1 VIPGKQYSPDEILRV
16 VWSRRALIL
25 VSFLLV
31 TTATIVFAGRLHDRY
46 RAEALIVTTP
56 QSVSQEFV
64 RATITPRSQIRDRLP
79 TISQQILSRAQL
91 EPVIRDLNL
100 YAALREIAPMEAVID
115 RMRKDIAIKV
125 VEGSESFRISYEAA
139 ETPLLA
145 VQVTERLARA
155 AVETNVRDREVL
167 ARETSTFLQSQ
178 LEDARRRLVDQEKRL
193 EAYRLRYGPEL
204 PNQLASNMQAMQN
217 TQLQIQ
223 SITDSLNRDRD
234 RRMLV
239 ARQLADLQSE
249 QFTTDVL
256 PAGAGPASA
265 IAAPPPDASAAV
277 RLETALAELRALE
290 VRVTPE
296 HPDLIRAK
304 RLVDDLE
311 KKAQEEAEAKPGTR
325 AGRIKPLTAT
335 EIAKRNRVKEL
346 QSEIES
352 LDRQLA
358 KKAADEQELRN
369 TLHGYRARI
378 EAVPTRESE
387 LASLTRD
394 YDTLQSQ
401 YRTLLT
407 KKEDSKVAE
416 ELERQQVGEQFKVVD
431 PPRLPEKPFRP
442 NRPLIDLAGAA
453 GGLALG
459 FGLTLLLE
467 LRDKSLKTG
476 FDARLVL
483 GIPVLGLIPMIVTT
497 ADRRHAHWRRAA
509 FSLGLV
515 VMFAACATAIWL
527 TFRI

>member
-1 VIPGKQYSPDEILRV
+1 MIPGKQYSPEELVRA
-16 VWSRRALIL
+16 VWSRKRLIL

-31 TTATIVFAGRLHDRY
+31 TTATIVVAGRMRDRY

-64 RATITPRSQIRDRLP
+64 RATITPRTQIRDRLP
-79 TISQQILSRAQL
+79 TISQQILSRSRL

-100 YAALREIAPMEAVID
+100 YPGMREMAPMEAVID

-155 AVETNVRDREVL
+155 AVEANVRDREVL

-178 LEDARRRLVDQEKRL
+178 LEDSRRRLVEQEKRL
-193 EAYRLRYGPEL
+193 ETYRLRYGPEL
-204 PNQLASNMQAMQN
+204 PNQLQSNMQAIQN

-223 SITDSLNRDRD
+223 SLNDSLNRDRD

-239 ARQLADLQSE
+239 ARQLADLQTE
-249 QFTTDVL
+249 QFTIDKM
-256 PAGAGPASA
+256 PAGSGSSSA
-265 IAAPPPDASAAV
+265 AATPPPDASAAI
-277 RLETALAELRALE
+277 RLEVAIAELRSLE
-290 VRVTPE
+290 DRVTPQ

-304 RLVDDLE
+304 RLVEDLE
-311 KKAQEEAEAKPGTR
+311 KKAQEEAEAKPNPNAR
-325 AGRIKPLTAT
+325 AKPLTAT

-346 QSEIES
+346 QGEIES
-352 LDRQLA
+352 LDRQIA
-358 KKAADEQELRN
+358 KKVADEVELRA
-369 TLHGYRARI
+369 TLQRYRARV

-416 ELERQQVGEQFKVVD
+416 ELERQQVGEQFKIVD

-442 NRPLIDLAGAA
+442 NRPLIDMAGAA

-459 FGLTLLLE
+459 IGLTLLLE
-467 LRDKSLKTG
+467 IRDKSLKTG

-483 GIPVLGLIPMIVTT
+483 GIPVLGLIPMMITA
-497 ADRRHAHWRRAA
+497 ADRRRAHWRQAA

-515 VMFAACATAIWL
+515 VMVAACATAIWL

>member
-1 VIPGKQYSPDEILRV
+1 MIPGKQYTPDEILRIL
-16 VWSRRALIL
+16 WRGKWLIL
-25 VSFLLV
+25 VTFLLV
-31 TTATIVFAGRLHDRY
+31 TTAAIVVASRIRDRY
-46 RAEALIVTTP
+46 RAEALIVTIG
-56 QSVSQEFV
+56 QGVSPEFV
-64 RATITPRSQIRDRLP
+64 RATVTPRTQIRDRMP
-79 TISQQILSRAQL
+79 TISQQILSRSRL

-100 YAALREIAPMEAVID
+100 YAQMRQIAPMEGVID
-115 RMRKDIAIKV
+115 RMRSDIAIKV

-155 AVETNVRDREVL
+155 AVEENVRDREVL

-204 PNQLASNMQAMQN
+204 PNQLQSNMQGIQN
-217 TQLQIQ
+217 VQLQIQ
-223 SITDSLNRDRD
+223 SLNDSLNRDRD

-249 QFTTDVL
+249 QLMTDL
-256 PAGAGPASA
+256 RPAGTGPSSTTGT
-265 IAAPPPDASAAV
+265 PPLDASAAV
-277 RLETALAELRALE
+277 RLETALAELRSLE
-290 VRVTPE
+290 VRLTPE
-296 HPDLIRAK
+296 HPDVIRAQ

-311 KKAQEEAEAKPGTR
+311 KKAQEEEKPETSAR
-325 AGRIKPLTAT
+325 RSRPLTAT
-335 EIAKRNRVKEL
+335 EITKRNRVKEL

-352 LDRQLA
+352 LDRQIA
-358 KKAADEQELRN
+358 KKGADEVELRA
-369 TLHGYRARI
+369 TLQGYRARV

-394 YDTLQSQ
+394 YDTLQTQ

-416 ELERQQVGEQFKVVD
+416 ELERQQVGEQFKIVD

-453 GGLALG
+453 AGLALG
-459 FGLTLLLE
+459 IGLTLLIDI
-467 LRDKSLKTG
+467 RDKSLKTAV
-476 FDARLVL
+476 DARLVL
-483 GIPVLGLIPMIVTT
+483 GIPVLGLIPLMVTT
-497 ADRRHAHWRRAA
+497 ADRRRAQFRQA
-509 FSLGLV
+509 AVSLGLV
-515 VMFAACATAIWL
+515 VMVAVCATAIWW

>member
-1 VIPGKQYSPDEILRV
+1 MIPGKQYSPDEL
-16 VWSRRALIL
+16 VWAVWRRKGLIL
-25 VSFLLV
+25 ASFLLI
-31 TTATIVFAGRLHDRY
+31 TTATIVVAGTLRDRY

-64 RATITPRSQIRDRLP
+64 RATITPRTQIRDRLP
-79 TISQQILSRAQL
+79 TISQQILSRSRL

-100 YAALREIAPMEAVID
+100 YADLRRIAPMEGVID

-155 AVETNVRDREVL
+155 AVDANMRDREVL

-178 LEDARRRLVDQEKRL
+178 LEDARRRLVEQEKRL
-193 EAYRLRYGPEL
+193 ETYRLRYGPEL
-204 PNQLASNMQAMQN
+204 PNQLQSNMQAIQN
-217 TQLQIQ
+217 AQLQIQ
-223 SITDSLNRDRD
+223 SLNDSLNRDRD

-249 QFTTDVL
+249 QFTIEQL
-256 PAGAGPASA
+256 PAGAGASSA
-265 IAAPPPDASAAV
+265 TAPLPPDASAAV
-277 RLETALAELRALE
+277 RLEAALAELRSLE
-290 VRVTPE
+290 GRVTPQ

-304 RLVDDLE
+304 RLVEQLE
-311 KKAQEEAEAKPGTR
+311 KKAQEEAEAKPNPNAR
-325 AGRIKPLTAT
+325 AKPLTAT

-346 QSEIES
+346 QAEIES
-352 LDRQLA
+352 LDRQIA
-358 KKAADEQELRN
+358 KKIADEVELRA
-369 TLHGYRARI
+369 TLHGYRARV

-394 YDTLQSQ
+394 YETLQSQ

-416 ELERQQVGEQFKVVD
+416 ELERQQVGEQFKIVD

-442 NRPLIDLAGAA
+442 NRPLIDLAGA
-453 GGLALG
+453 GSGLVLGIGLA
-459 FGLTLLLE
+459 LLLE
-467 LRDKSLKTG
+467 LRDKSLKSG

-483 GIPVLGLIPMIVTT
+483 GIPVLGLIPMMITA

-509 FSLGLV
+509 FSLGFV

-527 TFRI
+527 TFRF